1 MIRSVFLF
9 LGLTLFS
16 ASALAGWQQIT
27 VHGHTYHSISSEGP
41 GSMCA
46 IWLGSYANGWHKSV
60 PHSSNSD
67 RYYSYSWTGGG
78 SPCPEEDSEW
88 DNDSQACTNPNPQ
101 TGDTAIGQCRAWSP
115 ECNDSTIVDS
125 NGDVWTNDGL
135 GICDMDICLNQY
147 TKTDQTVD
155 PNDPTTWPEGSIA
168 SDDFNAP
175 TLPGTSEDSPFD
187 NWTQGFPAAVDTEV
201 DTQTSS
207 SSDGSTSTTTK
218 TTELGVD
225 ESGPFKTETTQ
236 TTSTDSSG
244 NTTTTTTTKTTD
256 SSGNVS
262 TSTTSST
269 TDSGG
274 TVTGSTSSSS
284 TDQGGEQETDGVRV
298 SGSGSC
304 SVIPSC
310 DGDPVGCA
318 LLIQQHKDACGEFDL
333 VTGINDCSSDP
344 VCDGDP
350 IICSLI
356 QQKHSEVCEL
366 RDQDTA
372 LAAVD
377 TGASSLGLAD
387 LDTVEAQMIADGYE
401 RDKEVDLSD
410 ELSAFTEVATTSG
423 TCPDDITISL
433 GGSMAPIVLDMSN
446 HCSLFQWIGAIVR
459 FAASLVGF
467 MMIFNT
473 IREL

>member
-1 MIRSVFLF
+1 MRALFFIVLFLF
-9 LGLTLFS
+9 STS
-16 ASALAGWQQIT
+16 VLAGERFHTSGSTANMCSYYFSQNKVSPYSSTGCGSNNKTYKVCIHNDNGT
-27 VHGHTYHSISSEGP
+27 VYNSS
-41 GSMCA
+41 SCA
-46 IWLGSYANGWHKSV
+46 SYATTIEEWVHTWV
-60 PHSSNSD
+60 SS
-67 RYYSYSWTGGG
+67 
-78 SPCPEEDSEW
+78 CPSGTAVIPGAPYGEC
-88 DNDSQACTNPNPQ
+88 SQAPPTPE
-101 TGDTAIGQCRAWSP
+101 TGDTATGQCRAWSP

-147 TKTDQTVD
+147 TKTDSVD

-274 TVTGSTSSSS
+274 IVTGSSSSS
-284 TDQGGEQETDGVRV
+284 SVDQGGEEEADGARV
-298 SGSGSC
+298 SGMGSC
-304 SVIPSC
+304 SNRPVC
-310 DGDPVGCA
+310 EGDPVGCA
-318 LLIQQHKDACGEFDL
+318 VLLQNWLQTCSQTEFVEPTFETD
-333 VTGINDCSSDP
+333 IEAQ
-344 VCDGDP
+344 
-350 IICSLI
+350 I
-356 QQKHSEVCEL
+356 
-366 RDQDTA
+366 TA
-372 LAAVD
+372 LEQEFQTVFNSIQSD
-377 TGASSLGLAD
+377 IQNEIGLT
-387 LDTVEAQMIADGYE
+387 LSGGGTIVPNIFNLWGV
-401 RDKEVDLSD
+401 EVDFSWARWVQYLQIIGILILAAAW
-410 ELSAFTEVATTSG
+410 LSALFILLTGSG
-423 TCPDDITISL
+423 
-433 GGSMAPIVLDMSN
+433 
-446 HCSLFQWIGAIVR
+446 
-459 FAASLVGF
+459 
-467 MMIFNT
+467 
-473 IREL
+473 